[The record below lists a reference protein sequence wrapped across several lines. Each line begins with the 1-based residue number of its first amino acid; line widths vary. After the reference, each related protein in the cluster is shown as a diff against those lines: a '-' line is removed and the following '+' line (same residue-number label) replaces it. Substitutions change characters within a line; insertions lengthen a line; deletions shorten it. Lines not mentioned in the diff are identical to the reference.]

1 MPDEQT
7 YGFNRDDAHS
17 LLQSIETREMT
28 FPELRP
34 RGRKGGGS
42 GRSTCTTVRFQIL
55 VADPLT
61 RTALCVITARPYG
74 CGVNDIPDTL
84 VSGQAIEVCD
94 PGGCFFNETNPPLV
108 GREGWAS
115 YMMPVQGSTWCQQN
129 PYYGMLPEWEVF
141 SLCCAT
147 DACLL

>member
-1 MPDEQT
+1 MGENTLGDEAVAELAKT
-7 YGFNRDDAHS
+7 V
-17 LLQSIETREMT
+17 REVSRRMMNEQ
-28 FPELRP
+28 PH
-34 RGRKGGGS
+34 RGRWQFHGGGS
-42 GRSTCTTVRFQIL
+42 GKSCNTVRFQVL

-74 CGVNDIPDTL
+74 CGVNDIPGTL